1 MQFKPTVVK
10 PFSFSLDKRL
20 DERQKYDSKMQR
32 VRKAQE
38 DREKREKERRQ
49 KEEEEELKL
58 QRKKLVPKV
67 KICNGYIC
75 SYYHIKCKCDN
86 RLWLTSNDIGLTLQI
101 IYTTCI
107 L

>member
-1 MQFKPTVVK
+1 MQYKLPIYFIYSYLHKHFLQFKPTVVK

-20 DERQKYDSKMQR
+20 DERQKYDNKMQH

-38 DREKREKERRQ
+38 EREKREKERRQ

-67 KICNGYIC
+67 KICNGYI
-75 SYYHIKCKCDN
+75 H
-86 RLWLTSNDIGLTLQI
+86 LFQLPHQVQM
-101 IYTTCI
+101 
-107 L
+107 